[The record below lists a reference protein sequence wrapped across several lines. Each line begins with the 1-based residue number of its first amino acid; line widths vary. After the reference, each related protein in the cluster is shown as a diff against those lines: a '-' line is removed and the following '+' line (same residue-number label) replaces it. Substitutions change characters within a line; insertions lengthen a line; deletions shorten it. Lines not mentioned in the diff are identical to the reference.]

1 MKYSTKEAYE
11 QIKKFPIV
19 FAALIVELFL
29 MINGSYLFQAPSIY
43 STTQI
48 EIFVLTIA
56 VFSLLSGYTIEN
68 GLNFETF
75 KTFKYFVPSFLI
87 AFVMSI
93 LFIHHSSYSG
103 TTGKILLGLLVYS
116 VFIVA
121 FSQEIAFRVIASEVL
136 RRVGVGNAATVI
148 IQAIAFGILYFSFYS
163 NSPAGSLYGFLVGL
177 ILALV
182 LGTIYSYI
190 SKKERDY
197 ALGVVWGANS
207 GFYFGFVIG
216 VPGIMSLMH
225 YFGF

>member
-75 KTFKYFVPSFLI
+75 KTFKYFVPSFPFWKCRNIWFLELRQ
-87 AFVMSI
+87 VSDR
-93 LFIHHSSYSG
+93 
-103 TTGKILLGLLVYS
+103 
-116 VFIVA
+116 
-121 FSQEIAFRVIASEVL
+121 QEIHKVNLQDCSSK
-136 RRVGVGNAATVI
+136 RRSREYQRQLPGLS
-148 IQAIAFGILYFSFYS
+148 QWLHCRLQLFSI
-163 NSPAGSLYGFLVGL
+163 P
-177 ILALV
+177 
-182 LGTIYSYI
+182 
-190 SKKERDY
+190 
-197 ALGVVWGANS
+197 
-207 GFYFGFVIG
+207 
-216 VPGIMSLMH
+216 LML
-225 YFGF
+225 